1 MRLGEEDLICVYE
14 KMFHYRSIHKEGLQK
29 PTVNGEKLDPF
40 LLTSGTKKE
49 FPLLLLIFNIILE
62 VLSKN
67 VYTLGRKVKK
77 PCLFTDDMVF
87 LCR

>member
-1 MRLGEEDLICVYE
+1 MI
-14 KMFHYRSIHKEGLQK
+14 KECLQK
-29 PTVNGEKLDPF
+29 PIANIILNGEKLDTF

-67 VYTLGRKVKK
+67 VYTLGGKVKK
-77 PCLFTDDMVF
+77 PCLFTDGIIF